1 MHYIIFFESLFLGN
15 PGLMIQMGWHL
26 NFQFSN
32 FRGPVHFFQEFVVQN
47 ISGIP
52 LISVRCLPNLGFKG
66 VYNVSVKLHRSG
78 VFHIIGFYKRGLIPL
93 ISNARG
99 PWFVLHQNVK
109 WFLVCLAPGFS
120 EVGSLVIPVVLGL
133 SCSRIL
139 MGWVSCYTSGSWSVL
154 RPDFQGLGPLLFQ
167 WFLVYLEPGFSGVGS
182 LVIPVVLGLS

>member
-78 VFHIIGFYKRGLIPL
+78 VFHIIGFYKRGWIPL

-133 SCSRIL
+133 SCSRIFR
-139 MGWVSCYTSGSWSVL
+139 GWVPCYSSGSWSIL
-154 RPDFQGLGPLLFQ
+154 RPDFQRLGPLFYQ
-167 WFLVYLEPGFSGVGS
+167 WFLVYLEPGFSEVGS